1 MPFGF
6 VFVFVF
12 EHHEDYER
20 TFVHSDH
27 SHLWDLRDGLER
39 RLRRRPY
46 SPWRGCRWRSPW
58 ARNKR

>member
-46 SPWRGCRWRSPW
+46 SLAWLPMALPVGE
-58 ARNKR
+58 K